1 MLRIPQGRN
10 TWSISRIKVKLH
22 FVQNVEIDPRE
33 IGSAFHRA
41 SAEPCPPPADWA
53 KKDVLQRSQT
63 HFRRIAMEIPVKPI
77 ANPLIVLREEFDDW
91 AILFD
96 PDTGDGFGL
105 NPISVFIWKRL
116 DGKHTAQDI
125 LRKLHET
132 CEDVPE
138 NAEQEIQDFI
148 EELEKKGYV
157 GNIAR

>member
-1 MLRIPQGRN
+1 
-10 TWSISRIKVKLH
+10 
-22 FVQNVEIDPRE
+22 
-33 IGSAFHRA
+33 
-41 SAEPCPPPADWA
+41 
-53 KKDVLQRSQT
+53 
-63 HFRRIAMEIPVKPI
+63 MEISDKPI

-105 NPISVFIWKRL
+105 NPVSVFIWKRL

-125 LRKLHET
+125 LRELLET

-138 NAEQEIQDFI
+138 NAEQEIQNFI

-157 GNIAR
+157 GDKL

>member
-1 MLRIPQGRN
+1 
-10 TWSISRIKVKLH
+10 
-22 FVQNVEIDPRE
+22 
-33 IGSAFHRA
+33 
-41 SAEPCPPPADWA
+41 
-53 KKDVLQRSQT
+53 
-63 HFRRIAMEIPVKPI
+63 MELTTKPI

-138 NAEQEIQDFI
+138 NAEQEIKDFI

-157 GNIAR
+157 GDKL